1 MNTSLGIIFGLIS
14 MLGFG
19 LGNAI
24 SQIPVKKIGN
34 KKTIFYKNMFMSIV
48 LIIVLFF
55 TRNINFSLTYI
66 LLAIGIGVLG
76 YVSILTFYQSLKIG
90 KVGIVSPITG
100 SSIIF
105 TIIFSII
112 FFKESLTKIQ
122 FFSLFLITLGLIII
136 SIDFR
141 DFKKSS
147 LFDMSSGIIFA
158 LITAFL
164 WGLVLFL
171 TKIPVLILGPIL
183 TAVVTEFI
191 IFLSSSIN
199 IKISKESFFLKEK
212 WLIKYLLIIALFT
225 VAGTLFFNLGINI
238 ANVSI
243 VAALASSN
251 PLVTTIYS
259 RIVYK
264 EKLNLS
270 QYLGGIL
277 IVLGII
283 FVLVF

>member
-24 SQIPVKKIGN
+24 SQIPVRKIGN

-48 LIIVLFF
+48 LIIILFF
-55 TRNINFSLTYI
+55 TRNANFSLIYI
-66 LLAIGIGVLG
+66 LIAVGIGVLG
-76 YVSILTFYQSLKIG
+76 YITILTFYQSLKIG
-90 KVGIVSPITG
+90 KVGIVSPITS

-112 FFKESLTKIQ
+112 FFKESLTNIQ
-122 FFSLFLITLGLIII
+122 FFSLFLIILGLITI

-158 LITAFL
+158 LVTAFL

-171 TKIPVLILGPIL
+171 TKIPILILGPIL
-183 TAVVTEFI
+183 TAVITEFI

-212 WLIKYLLIIALFT
+212 WLIKYLLIIAIFT

-251 PLVTTIYS
+251 PLVSTIYG

-264 EKLNLS
+264 EKLKLF

-277 IVLGII
+277 IVLGVI
-283 FVLVF
+283 FVSVY